1 MPLEKLDKLEK
12 LEKIYTHAEHTNCC
26 TYFCI
31 KGDFDPDVISKRLG
45 LAPEASHKIGNKRS
59 NGTAY
64 DFAAW
69 QFGTCKE
76 YDILVEHQ
84 MMKTIAPLLPKTA
97 ILREIKREFDVA
109 FTLEI
114 VPTVRFDEDVPCLA
128 PSLKVMQFC
137 CDTGTELDIDL
148 YVSCPDDFE
157 DEIILENG

>member
-1 MPLEKLDKLEK
+1 MPLGKLEKPEK
-12 LEKIYTHAEHTNCC
+12 LEKIYTYAEHTDCY

-31 KGDFDPDVISKRLG
+31 KGDFDPDVISERLG
-45 LAPEASHKIGNKRS
+45 LAPEASHKIGDKRS

-97 ILREIKREFDVA
+97 DVA

-128 PSLKVMQFC
+128 PSLEVMQFC